1 MAADGSDL
9 LYKLLVVGE
18 AGCGKTS
25 LVRRYVNRV
34 FADNYRV
41 TVGVDFHLK
50 TIEQPNGDRIT
61 LQLWDVAGVER
72 YGQMMRVYFHGAVG
86 AVVICDA
93 QRPETLQLA
102 GKWKEEIDSKVWLDE
117 GGTRLPCL
125 LIVNKID
132 LGEEVS
138 RETVQSFVEEH
149 GFTAAHYVSAKTG
162 EGVEEA
168 FEDTVETVE
177 RLGDAVRPADDV
189 STVIKV
195 RLNYPS
201 KPTGGG
207 MCKC

>member
-34 FADNYRV
+34 FSDNYRV

-50 TIEQPNGDRIT
+50 TVEQQNGDMVT

-86 AVVICDA
+86 AIVVCDA

-117 GGTRLPCL
+117 EGTRLPCL
-125 LIVNKID
+125 LLVNKID
-132 LGEEVS
+132 LGEEMS

-177 RLGDAVRPADDV
+177 RLGHAVRPADDV

-195 RLNYPS
+195 SLNYR
-201 KPTGGG
+201 KPTSGG